1 MRSKKYL
8 LSFTVGLLLSIPA
21 FAQSSRVSL
30 NLRGSS
36 IKEFFAAIEKQS
48 SYKFSYRD
56 AEIETA
62 EPVSIEVKNATISEV
77 LGSILPKSGLQY
89 TVVGSSIVI
98 TPFEEAPQAAVSKVV
113 LSGRV
118 LDKNGEPLPG
128 AGVVVKGSNQ
138 GTVTDLD
145 GAFSIEVQKNQ
156 IVLFSALAYN
166 EKQVRA
172 VRSLKGMEVVLEDD
186 YESISVR

>member
-77 LGSILPKSGLQY
+77 LGSSGSRQ
-89 TVVGSSIVI
+89 
-98 TPFEEAPQAAVSKVV
+98 
-113 LSGRV
+113 
-118 LDKNGEPLPG
+118 
-128 AGVVVKGSNQ
+128 
-138 GTVTDLD
+138 
-145 GAFSIEVQKNQ
+145 
-156 IVLFSALAYN
+156 
-166 EKQVRA
+166 
-172 VRSLKGMEVVLEDD
+172 
-186 YESISVR
+186 